1 MRRNVWVLRRILVAF
16 SFVCSLTSIHF
27 STKQQWT
34 NDSDS
39 DSDDRA
45 HVHPIRVST
54 RIDVQRRNVTVH
66 PLVEK
71 QESSGNDRVALMDT
85 SRTDTVATTAVSP
98 LSSLDSFRA
107 KYAPIIS
114 SSSTTELPSKETPV
128 RIRALLFE
136 NQARLISF
144 RKGETWAISD
154 EVLNICMDGWNRS
167 PYFDFVEAT
176 VVPDFHTE
184 PDYVLREQ
192 QDIVWVVDMRR
203 ILKGKKYTVWLQLL
217 DAANKT
223 LEWQRQQD
231 NVNASLKVVLMDYRD
246 RSKNPSHCNKSIIQ
260 LIELLGV
267 GNVVS
272 VKQQVVRARAWNE
285 TTQFPDPGRIWNS
298 SQDEACFGRP
308 TLRVPYTV
316 RSDYAEAVQETYTQ
330 FLAPEQDTSNSTSLL
345 PPDTVRT
352 RTDVAHFWTTKRVG
366 SKAAVLRNAVT
377 DLVISLNGTTPFGSR
392 VNPLRAI
399 GGAVS
404 VGLSIGR
411 TKVSKEY
418 LESLLTSK
426 IVVVAQ
432 RDSWEDH
439 YRLFEAISCGA
450 LVMTDP
456 MLSLPDELVDGE
468 HIIVYRSL
476 DHLRELVLYYLDPA
490 HKDERLRIARA
501 GWNLAMGRH
510 RTFHWMEELFFGQRI
525 SA

>member
-1 MRRNVWVLRRILVAF
+1 VWALRRILVAF
-16 SFVCSLTSIHF
+16 AVVCSLTSIHL

-34 NDSDS
+34 NDHSDN
-39 DSDDRA
+39 DDRA
-45 HVHPIRVST
+45 QGPIQVVRS
-54 RIDVQRRNVTVH
+54 DVQRRNVTAS
-66 PLVEK
+66 PSVEK
-71 QESSGNDRVALMDT
+71 QLSLYNDRVVLDTTGRMDT
-85 SRTDTVATTAVSP
+85 ASTNTAVSP
-98 LSSLDSFRA
+98 PPLISLDSFRA

-114 SSSTTELPSKETPV
+114 SSTTEPPSKETPV
-128 RIRALLFE
+128 RIRALLFD
-136 NQARLISF
+136 NQRRLISF
-144 RKGETWAISD
+144 RKGDTWAISD

-184 PDYVLREQ
+184 PDYVLRER

-203 ILKGKKYTVWLQLL
+203 ILKGQKYTVSLQLL

-223 LEWQRQQD
+223 LQWQKQQD
-231 NVNASLKVVLMDYRD
+231 DVNASLKVVLMDYRD
-246 RSKNPSHCNKSIIQ
+246 RSANPSHCKKSIVQ
-260 LIELLGV
+260 LIGLLGV
-267 GNVVS
+267 GNVIS
-272 VKQQVVRARAWNE
+272 VKQQVVRGRIWNE

-330 FLAPEQDTSNSTSLL
+330 FLSPENDSTSSNSASLL

-352 RTDVAHFWTTKRVG
+352 RTDVAHFWTTKRIG
-366 SKAAVLRNAVT
+366 SKAAMLRNAVT
-377 DLVISLNGTTPFGSR
+377 DLVISLDGTTPFGSR
-392 VNPLRAI
+392 LNPLRAI

-411 TKVSKEY
+411 TKVSRDY

-468 HIIVYRSL
+468 NIIIYHSL
-476 DHLRELVLYYLDPA
+476 DHLRKLVLYYLDPA
-490 HKDERLRIARA
+490 HKEERLQIARA
-501 GWNLAMGRH
+501 GWKSAMGRH
-510 RTFHWMEELFFGQRI
+510 RTYHWMEELFFGQRI
-525 SA
+525 TA